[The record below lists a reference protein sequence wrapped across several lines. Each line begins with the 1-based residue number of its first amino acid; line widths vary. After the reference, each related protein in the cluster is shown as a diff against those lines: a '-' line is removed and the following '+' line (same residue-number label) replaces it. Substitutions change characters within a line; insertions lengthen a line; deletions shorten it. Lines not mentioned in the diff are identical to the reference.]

1 MKNTANREFKVLSD
15 VEHVL
20 LRPGMYLGAV
30 TLTKKE
36 QWIYDETT
44 DKFKYDSVEIVPALL
59 KCASE
64 LIDNSIDVA
73 IDTDFKFANSIK
85 VDVNSK
91 SIKVVDNGIGISC
104 SSPDGGKA
112 SPENTCACLAWTT
125 LKSGTSFS
133 ENRNKIGTNGV
144 GSSCVNVFSKVFI
157 GISDDGTKSQTI
169 ECRDNLSVI
178 KPGRIKQSK
187 GKSGCSVYCEPDLE
201 RFGLKEIDKTHMDA
215 IYQRLVNLSICY
227 PKIQF
232 TFNGKRIKIS
242 GKNFAKMFS
251 DDAIIETVPGA
262 TICVFPNEYDEFKFY
277 ANVNGIDTVRGG
289 THVDFVASE
298 ICSRVKEKLVKKY
311 KTIKPGDV
319 KNKISLVV
327 FLTGF
332 SNPEFD
338 SQTKES
344 LANSVSSVSRH
355 FGNKIDFESLAK
367 QILKSEAIINP
378 IVETFKIKEELKARS
393 TLKQAKRAKV
403 KSDKYFP
410 GFGEKKYLFLVE
422 GLSAAGGL
430 MKCLGRDKKYY
441 YALRGLALN
450 VFDSSIQKIAANQEV
465 KDVMSILD
473 LDLSKDDKP
482 KEIEFE
488 KIVIATDNDLDGA
501 HISSM
506 LLGWWKRLAPNLFK
520 EHKICKLNTPLVIIK
535 NKRGDIKTWFY
546 TLNEFKKWETT
557 NTDKTLS
564 IIYLKGLGSLEVSD
578 LDYIISKTGFDS
590 LIDEFE
596 LDETSDKLFEEWLGS
611 DAEPRK
617 KYLKEYTFDVDSI

>member
-1 MKNTANREFKVLSD
+1 MKNTANREFKVLTD

-20 LRPGMYLGAV
+20 TRPGMYLGAV
-30 TLTKKE
+30 TLTRKE
-36 QWIYDETT
+36 QWIYDEKEN
-44 DKFKYDSVEIVPALL
+44 KFKYMHVDIVPALL

-73 IDTDFKFANSIK
+73 IDTEFKFANVIK
-85 VDVNSK
+85 VEVDSK
-91 SIKVVDNGIGISC
+91 SIKVTDNGIGISC
-104 SSPDGGKA
+104 SPPEGYKA
-112 SPENTCACLAWTT
+112 APENTCACLAWTT

-157 GISDDGTKSQTI
+157 GISDDGTKTQTI
-169 ECRDNLSVI
+169 ECRDNLSVV
-178 KPGRIKQSK
+178 KPGKIKKSK

-201 RFGLKEIDKTHMDA
+201 RFGLKEIDKTHIDA

-251 DDAIIETVPGA
+251 ENAIIETSQGA
-262 TICVFPNEYDEFKFY
+262 TVCVFPNEYDEFKFY

-289 THVDFVASE
+289 THVDFAASE
-298 ICSRVKEKLVKKY
+298 ICSRVKEKLAKKY
-311 KTIKPGDV
+311 KTIKPGDI

-355 FGNKIDFESLAK
+355 FSGRINFDLLAK
-367 QILKSEAIINP
+367 QVLKSEAIIGP
-378 IVETFKIKEELKARS
+378 VVETFKIKEELKARS

-410 GFGEKKYLFLVE
+410 GIGQKKYLFLVE

-430 MKCLGRDKKYY
+430 MKCLGRDQKYY

-465 KDVMSILD
+465 KEVTSILG
-473 LDLSKDDKP
+473 LDLSKDDKH
-482 KEIEFE
+482 KNIEFD
-488 KIVIATDNDLDGA
+488 KIVIATDNDLDGV

-506 LLGWWKRLAPNLFK
+506 LLGWWKKLAPNLFK
-520 EHKICKLNTPLVIIK
+520 EHRICKLNTPLVIIK
-535 NKRGDIKTWFY
+535 NSRGDIKNWFY
-546 TLNEFKKWETT
+546 TLNEFKKWEST
-557 NTDKTLS
+557 NKDKSLNIT
-564 IIYLKGLGSLEVSD
+564 YLKGLGSLEVSD
-578 LDYIISKTGFDS
+578 LDYIISKLGFDA
-590 LIDEFE
+590 LLDEFE
-596 LDETSDKLFEEWLGS
+596 LDENADRLFQEWLGS